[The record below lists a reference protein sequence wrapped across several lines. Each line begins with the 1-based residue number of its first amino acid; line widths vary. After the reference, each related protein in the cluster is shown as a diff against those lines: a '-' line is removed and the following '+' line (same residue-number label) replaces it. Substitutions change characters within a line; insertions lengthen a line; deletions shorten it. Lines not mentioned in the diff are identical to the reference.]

1 MRTSRLAR
9 WLISGALVAAAAAM
23 VHGGQTVESDIGA
36 TTLSS
41 ESALDDTA
49 VAEPAGAD
57 DEGAQQPTM
66 TTTGFEWG

>member
-9 WLISGALVAAAAAM
+9 WLISGALVAAGAAT
-23 VHGGQTVESDIGA
+23 VHGGQPVESGIGA

-49 VAEPAGAD
+49 VAEPADAG
-57 DEGAQQPTM
+57 DESAPPPAS
-66 TTTGFEWG
+66 TTGFEWT